1 MEGQGGGVEGDVYL
15 CDTQRKLPKSVMENE
30 ITQHFGHEGSTKLFN
45 NICKK
50 SKDQAFYTF

>member
-1 MEGQGGGVEGDVYL
+1 MEGDVFL

-30 ITQHFGHEGSTKLFN
+30 ITQQFGHEDSVRTKLFN